1 MNIYPL
7 VKRIGDIALAV
18 LLLLLLLPVYAL
30 LALII
35 KLQDGGPAIFKQKRV
50 GKNGQE
56 FLFYKFRSMS
66 DSTPNV
72 ESRETQKLQITPFG
86 NFIRRTNLDELP
98 QFFNVLKG
106 DMSFIGPRP
115 PIPSQ
120 KELVEMRRA
129 NGALAL
135 QPGLTGWA
143 QVNAYDGMPPEQK
156 AAFDG
161 EYAQRLSL
169 GLDLLILVKTVVY
182 FTKKPPTY

>member
-1 MNIYPL
+1 MTIYPL
-7 VKRIGDIALAV
+7 IKRLGDILLAI
-18 LLLLLLLPVYAL
+18 LLLLLLLPIYIL

-35 KLQDGGPAIFKQKRV
+35 RLQDGGPAIFKQKRV
-50 GKNGQE
+50 GRNGQE
-56 FLFYKFRSMS
+56 FLFFKFRSMPI
-66 DSTPNV
+66 STPNV
-72 ESRETQKLQITPFG
+72 ESCDTQKLQVTPFG
-86 NFIRRTNLDELP
+86 KFIRRTNLDELP
-98 QFFNVLKG
+98 QFYNVLKG

-120 KELVEMRRA
+120 KELIEMRRA

-143 QVNAYDGMPPEQK
+143 QVNAFDGMPPEQK

-169 GLDLLILVKTVVY
+169 GMDLLILVKTAVY